1 MKFKSVDERGNYLK
15 AKMCPKTQKRQLI
28 RLASFALVA
37 GAGLNFGRTVFVVRQ
52 LSNVISDPK
61 L

>member
-1 MKFKSVDERGNYLK
+1 MQSDKYPAINYMSECALK
-15 AKMCPKTQKRQLI
+15 RKKRLPI
-28 RLASFALVA
+28 ELASFTLVA